1 MSTLK
6 QSVAKTKDVKFYI
19 HVVIGIALMF
29 IIGALPNPE
38 PITPIGMKVLGVFVG
53 TLYLFTAC
61 DVLWGSFLGLIAMGL
76 TGYTTVDAAFTS
88 CMGQGMVMQMFISM
102 ALCEGIRA
110 SGAIDK
116 AAIRLLSRKSLS
128 GKPIRF
134 LIVCQMAFFLMGFV
148 VGPVPAAILAWSI
161 FYTLAEKIGYEKG
174 DKFYSTMIVVSFLS
188 GFVGGMINPFVGV
201 VAGEI
206 AYITGAMQVAFS
218 TGLYLVVSFVVYA
231 IFVYLMVLT
240 MKHILK
246 CDLSKLEDLDAES
259 LAGENA
265 EPMTGRQ
272 KILLASFFVAM
283 IYVVLSSFIPAT
295 TAVGA
300 ALAKI
305 GTTGFFALLV
315 VVLCIIR
322 MDGKP
327 LMELGPSLK
336 NGVFWGVLLATGVM
350 MTIAPALTSEEV
362 GVSAFLNATVGKLLG
377 QMPIGLFVIVVIV
390 FTNLLTGVFSNMST
404 AIIVVTV
411 ALPVAVNQGFS
422 AIALCMGIIL
432 SSNMGIL
439 TPAGGG
445 VAPLLFGNEN
455 LTKGSLYKALLPNL
469 AIYTVYM
476 VVLTFVFNLV
486 F

>member
-6 QSVAKTKDVKFYI
+6 SSLCTTKDVKFYI
-19 HVVIGIALMF
+19 HVIIGVALMF
-29 IIGALPNPE
+29 IIGALPNAE
-38 PITPIGMKVLGVFVG
+38 PITELGMKVLGVFIG

-61 DVLWGSFLGLIAMGL
+61 DVLWGSFLGLIAFGL
-76 TGYTTVDAAFTS
+76 TGYTTVDAAFVS

-102 ALCEGIRA
+102 ALCEGIRS
-110 SGAIDK
+110 SGALDK
-116 AAIRLLSRKSLS
+116 AAVRILSRKSLS

-161 FYTLAEKIGYEKG
+161 FYTLAEKIGYEKE

-206 AYITGAMQVAFS
+206 AYITGALQVAFS

-240 MKHILK
+240 VKYILK
-246 CDLSKLEDLDAES
+246 CDLSKLEKLDAES
-259 LAGENA
+259 LAGEDKT
-265 EPMTGRQ
+265 PMTLQQ
-272 KILLASFFVAM
+272 KILLGSFFVAM

-295 TAVGA
+295 TVFGA

-305 GTTGFFALLV
+305 GTTGFFALIV
-315 VVLCIIR
+315 VILCILR
-322 MDGKP
+322 VDGQP
-327 LMELGPSLK
+327 LMNLGASLK

-350 MTIAPALTSEEV
+350 MTLAPALTSEQV
-362 GVSAFLNATVGKLLG
+362 GVSAFLNATVGVLLG
-377 QMPIGLFVIVVIV
+377 QMPIALFVIVVIV
-390 FTNLLTGVFSNMST
+390 FTCLLTGVFSNMST
-404 AIIVVTV
+404 AIIVITI
-411 ALPVAVNQGFS
+411 ALPVAVSQGFS
-422 AIALCMGIIL
+422 AVALCMGVIL

-455 LTKGSLYKALLPNL
+455 LTKGKLYKALIPNL
-469 AIYTVYM
+469 IVYTVFM
-476 VVLTFVFNLV
+476 VILTFVFNIM